1 MTISE
6 EYFLFAFHLCSSR
19 MYCNF
24 TCCVIYL
31 FICLFSYLFICLRG
45 RGVFNFFVHTLDS
58 CAVAIFIITFNNGMC
73 FRRHTTK
80 DRRKHNGKLVKKLAK
95 AVFMDRF
102 GVVMTYCDNSSN
114 RINAKEKLF
123 FVKVAVLLQVT
134 SWRDALFLGKQNP
147 SFTPTLRSL

>member
-1 MTISE
+1 
-6 EYFLFAFHLCSSR
+6 
-19 MYCNF
+19 
-24 TCCVIYL
+24 
-31 FICLFSYLFICLRG
+31 
-45 RGVFNFFVHTLDS
+45 
-58 CAVAIFIITFNNGMC
+58 MC

-102 GVVMTYCDNSSN
+102 GVVMTYCNNSSN